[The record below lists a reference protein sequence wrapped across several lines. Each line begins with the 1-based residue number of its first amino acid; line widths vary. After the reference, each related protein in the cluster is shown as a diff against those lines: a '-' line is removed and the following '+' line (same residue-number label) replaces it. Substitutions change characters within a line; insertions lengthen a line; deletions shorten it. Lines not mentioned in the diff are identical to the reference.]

1 MANFKVGNVT
11 HYFDKIGV
19 AIIELTGDLSVGEKI
34 KFERGGETLFEQNV
48 DSIQV
53 EHQKIES
60 AKKGD
65 IVGLKVSEPVK
76 EGAEVFKVS

>member
-65 IVGLKVSEPVK
+65 VVGLKASEPVK

>member
-53 EHQKIES
+53 EHQKIVRFPAEYGQWTR
-60 AKKGD
+60 AKYSH
-65 IVGLKVSEPVK
+65 GLQKVC
-76 EGAEVFKVS
+76 